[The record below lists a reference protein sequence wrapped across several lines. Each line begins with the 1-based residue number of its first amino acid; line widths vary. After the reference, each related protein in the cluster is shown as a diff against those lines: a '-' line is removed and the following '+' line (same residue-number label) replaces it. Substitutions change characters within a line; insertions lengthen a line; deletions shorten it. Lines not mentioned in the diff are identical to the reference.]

1 MKVRYGFFS
10 DVGLFNSRAKHLCD
24 RVCSNVKVYWHGTV
38 YGEDALLFHVLPVLI
53 DIHGRDAYDRKY
65 VFDDIEVYVHKTWNN
80 IEIDALVVFTK
91 KISTVRKYKIV
102 LELKETDFGKMMQQ
116 LLVRRNLGTWA
127 YGVIGLE
134 PNTVIRILMQDVSR
148 LKVLIEYG
156 IGIISMYGNIP
167 VVILE
172 STRKKITGP
181 LDQIFQRLLPDQG

>member
-1 MKVRYGFFS
+1 MKARYGFYGTI
-10 DVGLFNSRAKHLCD
+10 DRIENLCES
-24 RVCSNVKVYWHGTV
+24 VCNNVKMYWNGRV
-38 YGEDALLFHVLPVLI
+38 YGEDALLFHVLPILI
-53 DIHGRDAYDRKY
+53 DIHGKDTYTGKY

-102 LELKETDFGKMMQQ
+102 LELKETDFGKMIQQ

-134 PNTVIRILMQDVSR
+134 PNTVLRILLQNMSW
-148 LKVLIEYG
+148 LKTLVEYG

-181 LDQIFQRLLPDQG
+181 LDQIFQRLSPEQG